1 MNRKLIAKLILL
13 IYIFYYT
20 KFTNTISYNS
30 LKMNK
35 LFHYLLSFIKLFIVD
50 PAITPPTPPTT
61 APFVPQYK
69 YPAPPKIE
77 DTHIL
82 NLMALEDY

>member
-1 MNRKLIAKLILL
+1 MIQ
-13 IYIFYYT
+13 
-20 KFTNTISYNS
+20 FTNTISYNS
-30 LKMNK
+30 LKINK

-69 YPAPPKIE
+69 
-77 DTHIL
+77 
-82 NLMALEDY
+82 